1 MEEKVKQ
8 YDETSISSSGS
19 ITDLKREISRYKD
32 SESYNTQYITDL
44 ETRLARADESVLAL
58 RESVEKLEQECE
70 RRRAEAEILQSRL
83 DALLRDG
90 ESWRTDLEERER
102 KVRELEGKMEE
113 WEARKKEADEDRQR
127 LNELV
132 GEVAKARKDL
142 EAKSI
147 TPSLKSAASTD
158 TLGGKSQLNGIGPA
172 EEQLISLQQT
182 HTATLADLSSVT
194 AKYHDAL
201 REIADLAAQLEEAKV
216 NAPLAPSESEDRPA
230 DLSPRRRMGRGS
242 PKESNEILVNGNGT
256 ARRGFSRHQ
265 AASSE
270 SLSSR

>member
-1 MEEKVKQ
+1 MEDKVKQ

-32 SESYNTQYITDL
+32 SDSYNTQYITDL

-70 RRRAEAEILQSRL
+70 RRRAEAEVLQSRL

-102 KVRELEGKMEE
+102 KVRELEGKMGE
-113 WEARKKEADEDRQR
+113 WEARKKEADEDRHR

-147 TPSLKSAASTD
+147 TPSLRSAASSD
-158 TLGGKSQLNGIGPA
+158 TLGSKSQLNGVGPA

-230 DLSPRRRMGRGS
+230 DLSPRRRMGRIT
-242 PKESNEILVNGNGT
+242 KESGEILVNGHSAT
-256 ARRGFSRHQ
+256 RRGFSRHH